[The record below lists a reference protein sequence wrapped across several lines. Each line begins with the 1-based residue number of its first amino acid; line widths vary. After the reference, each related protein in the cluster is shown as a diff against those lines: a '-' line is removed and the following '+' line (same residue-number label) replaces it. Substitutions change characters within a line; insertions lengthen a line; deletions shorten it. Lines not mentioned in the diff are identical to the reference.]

1 MDRWEAE
8 LDLKNS
14 KHQVRAAQIGIL
26 VTALVAWQYLPYI
39 KPLANF
45 SHVFDSFFI
54 SSPSRVAIRLYD
66 LFTGANGTTEV
77 WSYLFPTVEASLLG
91 LLFGLLVGGFVGL
104 VFSNFD
110 FLARVFQP
118 FIVVLNAIPR
128 IALIPIVIV
137 IFGPTFSSSVV
148 LSFMVVVFVAFYSA
162 FEGGRSVRRVQ
173 LNSVRLLG
181 ANSWQLVFRV
191 RFNYVAAWV
200 LTSLP
205 VAATFALLTVVTSEI
220 LTGVHGLGALISV
233 AGNEADATLSFAV
246 AIVTAAVGLIIVG
259 LGAWLRRIVL
269 HWWDQQ

>member
-1 MDRWEAE
+1 M
-8 LDLKNS
+8 
-14 KHQVRAAQIGIL
+14 
-26 VTALVAWQYLPYI
+26 AWQYLPYI

-148 LSFMVVVFVAFYSA
+148 LSFMVVVFVSVLQCIRR
-162 FEGGRSVRRVQ
+162 RSQRSSRSID
-173 LNSVRLLG
+173 SVRLLG

-233 AGNEADATLSFAV
+233 AGKRSGRHALFRGCNRYSSRRPDHCRARCMASPDRSALVGSTIGRAS
-246 AIVTAAVGLIIVG
+246 VTGQD
-259 LGAWLRRIVL
+259 R
-269 HWWDQQ
+269 